1 VNIRQERA
9 AAARDHPVDT
19 GLRLSAEIT
28 NAVTNPAPGR
38 DRLLAAAGA

>member
-1 VNIRQERA
+1 VNIRQECA
-9 AAARDHPVDT
+9 TATRDHPVGT

-28 NAVTNPAPGR
+28 RAVTNPAPGR